1 MIENYDIFGNVTE
14 PPEPKHDG
22 NRYRTMQELHGIKE
36 GNDTCKTCDH
46 LMNGYYHGKS
56 YYKCELWIVSH
67 SSATDIRLK
76 NPACNKYEREITDN
90 DYKRKES
97 GI

>member
-1 MIENYDIFGNVTE
+1 MPLNYDIFGNLSE
-14 PPEPKHDG
+14 PPEIKREG

-76 NPACNKYEREITDN
+76 NRACNKYERESEN
-90 DYKRKES
+90 
-97 GI
+97 G

>member
-1 MIENYDIFGNVTE
+1 MKQFDMFGNENE
-14 PPEPKHDG
+14 PVPIKNKGRRKYP
-22 NRYRTMQELHGIKE
+22 TMQYLYGITE
-36 GNDTCKTCDH
+36 GKTCKSCKH

-76 NPACNKYEREITDN
+76 NKACGKYEVTEN
-90 DYKRKES
+90 E
-97 GI
+97 